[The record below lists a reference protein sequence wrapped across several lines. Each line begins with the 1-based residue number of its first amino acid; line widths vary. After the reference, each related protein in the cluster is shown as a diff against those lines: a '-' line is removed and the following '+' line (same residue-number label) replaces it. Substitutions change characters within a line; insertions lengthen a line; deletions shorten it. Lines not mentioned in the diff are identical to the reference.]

1 MIDYV
6 RLEVNDSLRSDI
18 EGSDISVRDKYFTM
32 VHHDEHDALVI
43 HEPGL
48 ELVSSFRD
56 VLLRFVPD
64 DALTYRV
71 TYDIVV
77 NYAVSVKS
85 AFEKAFLTE
94 TDVPRTAKLS
104 GATVGSGNLAII
116 IYGLT
121 SEEVL
126 AIKLALQKSK

>member
-6 RLEVNDSLRSDI
+6 QLEINDSLRSDI
-18 EGSDISVRDKYFTM
+18 EGSDISVRDKYFTI
-32 VHHDEHDALVI
+32 VHHDEHGALVI

-48 ELVSSFRD
+48 ELVTSFRD
-56 VLLRFVPD
+56 VLIRFVPED
-64 DALTYRV
+64 ELAYRV
-71 TYDIVV
+71 RYDIVV
-77 NYAVSVKS
+77 NYAISVKS
-85 AFEKAFLTE
+85 AFEKAVLTE
-94 TDVPRTAKLS
+94 TDVPRTVKLA

-126 AIKLALQKSK
+126 AVKIALQKSK